1 MESRRRGRAARG
13 IGCAVAAVVLL
24 VACVAGPVRA
34 DQVRNA
40 MAPVLDA
47 LGVPRAWRLTRGAGV
62 TVAVL
67 DSGVDGAQA
76 DLAGSVTQGPDY
88 TEGAN
93 PPGTLPRRVHGT
105 NMASIIAGHGHGP
118 GDADGVTGVA
128 PEARLL
134 SVRVILERDE
144 PGFTVFTREPRFAGT
159 IAAGIRY
166 AVDHGADVLNLSL
179 GRSYPTRAEREAVA
193 YALAHGTVVVA
204 AAGNNG
210 EDTRTPGPSRPAC
223 APSPVQPHSAARP
236 SGSVRLSGA
245 EEMERSGC
253 SVRAATKF
261 TYPASFPGVIS
272 VAAVDANGRH
282 AGFSNRNS
290 AVVVS
295 APGVRIIGAGPGG
308 QYWVGDG
315 TSPATAFVSGVAAL
329 IRARHPHLAPAL
341 VEQAITTGT
350 QHRPKRGYDTG
361 VGFGRVDA
369 YAALVASDA
378 LAGHHGSDFGL
389 PAGRHFAAG
398 SSEPVMVVHR
408 STAVVVTTITTAA
421 LAALG
426 MFAAIPI
433 LLRRR
438 RETVWPED

>member
-1 MESRRRGRAARG
+1 
-13 IGCAVAAVVLL
+13 
-24 VACVAGPVRA
+24 
-34 DQVRNA
+34 

-76 DLAGSVTQGPDY
+76 DLVGSVTQGPDY

-93 PPGTLPRRVHGT
+93 PPGTQPRRVHGT
-105 NMASIIAGHGHGP
+105 NMASIIAGHGHGL
-118 GDADGVTGVA
+118 GNADGVTGVA

-144 PGFTVFTREPRFAGT
+144 PGFTAFTREPRFAGT

-223 APSPVQPHSAARP
+223 APNAVQPHSTAQPLAR
-236 SGSVRLSGA
+236 SARLGGV
-245 EEMERSGC
+245 EGMERSGC
-253 SVRAATKF
+253 SAKAATKF

-272 VAAVDANGRH
+272 VAAVDANGQH

-329 IRARHPHLAPAL
+329 IRARHPRMAPAL

-361 VGFGRVDA
+361 VGFGRADA
-369 YAALVASDA
+369 YAALIASDA
-378 LAGHHGSDFGL
+378 LVGHHGTGFGL

-398 SSEPVMVVHR
+398 SSDPVKVVHR
-408 STAVVVTTITTAA
+408 STGVIVATIVTAA

-438 RETVWPED
+438 RETSLFDD